1 MSDAAAALLN
11 FNMAYTDWFSAAL
24 EDGPF
29 TYVRACAAEDTVT
42 A

>member
-1 MSDAAAALLN
+1 MLDAAAAPVKL
-11 FNMAYTDWFSAAL
+11 NMAYTDWFSAAL

-29 TYVRACAAEDTVT
+29 TYVKAWDVEDTVT